1 MNRLKAIA
9 SILANDEASTDEELI
24 AHFMAEFGFSHGE
37 AEWYVAERGAALAN
51 PAFSEAHLRAAGREE
66 ETWRA

>member
-24 AHFMAEFGFSHGE
+24 THFMGEFGFSRGE
-37 AEWYVAERGAALAN
+37 ASWYVAERGEALKR
-51 PAFSEAHLRAAGREE
+51 PAFAESYLRTAGLEE
-66 ETWRA
+66 ETWRR